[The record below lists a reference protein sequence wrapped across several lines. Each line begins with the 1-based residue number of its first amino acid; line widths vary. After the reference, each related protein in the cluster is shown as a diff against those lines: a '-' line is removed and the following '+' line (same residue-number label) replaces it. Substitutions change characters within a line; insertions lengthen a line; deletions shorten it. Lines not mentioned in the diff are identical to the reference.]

1 MKGGFVLNRMDLQQ
15 VIPLSSKKICDK
27 LNICHVEK
35 TANPTLVQAGL
46 ICEMNTQ

>member
-27 LNICHVEK
+27 QHICHVK
-35 TANPTLVQAGL
+35 KRANPALVQAGL
-46 ICEMNTQ
+46 IRER

>member
-1 MKGGFVLNRMDLQQ
+1 MKGGFVLNRMLQ
-15 VIPLSSKKICDK
+15 VIPLLSNKICDK

-35 TANPTLVQAGL
+35 TSNPTLVQAGL

>member
-1 MKGGFVLNRMDLQQ
+1 MKGGFVLNRMLQ